1 MNWEEERE
9 ALEQEIKGLREALAV
24 AEQKIKELTA
34 LVEQNSRNSNWSP
47 SRDKSRSKRRNTSL
61 RQKSGKKPGGQAG
74 HVGQTLEMR
83 ENPDEI
89 EVHRPS
95 HCEHCQRPFAEN
107 QRRVAVDRRQVH
119 DLPPVRLI
127 VQEHQ
132 AESLLCAVCG
142 KLSRGEFPED
152 VTAPVQYGAGVQ
164 QLAVY
169 LKTEQFI
176 PYERSR
182 QLFADLFE
190 VKLSPGT
197 LENSMERAARRVG
210 PVVEQIKQALRRS
223 QVGHFDESGFYIGG
237 RRHWLHSAGTPSL
250 TYYFAHPRR
259 GCKATDAMDILPHF
273 QGTAV
278 HDAWSAYSQYRQC
291 KHGLCNAHHLRELTA
306 VVEND
311 AQHWATLFKQFL
323 RSARQVVHDA
333 QVAGQSTL
341 SQPKLDQVERIYALL
356 IDKGLRA
363 NPVPDGGWPKG
374 SRGRVKNTKTRNLLE
389 RLDQRKDEVLAFVY
403 DFCVPF
409 DNNLAERD
417 IRMLKVQQKIS
428 GCFRSHSAA
437 QDFCQIRSYISSLRK
452 QGFNVWSAL
461 RSLFSGDILLPDFI
475 PV

>member
-182 QLFADLFE
+182 QLFADLFR

-323 RSARQVVHDA
+323 RSAKQVVHDA

-363 NPVPDGGWPKG
+363 NPVPDGGWPKA
-374 SRGRVKNTKTRNLLE
+374 SRGRVKKTKTRNLLE
-389 RLDQRKDEVLAFVY
+389 RLDQRKGEVLAFVY